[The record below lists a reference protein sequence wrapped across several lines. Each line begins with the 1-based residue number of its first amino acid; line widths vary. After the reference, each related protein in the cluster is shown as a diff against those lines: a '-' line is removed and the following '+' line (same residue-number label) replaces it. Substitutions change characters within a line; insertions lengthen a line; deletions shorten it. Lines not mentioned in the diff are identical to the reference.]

1 MLQSCALGFGY
12 KLFLGD
18 GHLRFQHSSTHLGN
32 FLIHNCFTL
41 SCVFF
46 IFRFFIHCIFLP
58 NLSPFPVSNHDIQR
72 QPSFRRPPIKK
83 KTTLKLNY
91 APRLPLL
98 SNNPITPWPIFLKL
112 CVPCLML
119 QRISLLSYKFKL
131 GRSNELS
138 ARFKMM

>member
-83 KTTLKLNY
+83 KNNVKTQLCNKASFAFQQPNYTLANFPKTLRPMFNVTKNKL
-91 APRLPLL
+91 
-98 SNNPITPWPIFLKL
+98 IKL
-112 CVPCLML
+112 
-119 QRISLLSYKFKL
+119 QI
-131 GRSNELS
+131 
-138 ARFKMM
+138 